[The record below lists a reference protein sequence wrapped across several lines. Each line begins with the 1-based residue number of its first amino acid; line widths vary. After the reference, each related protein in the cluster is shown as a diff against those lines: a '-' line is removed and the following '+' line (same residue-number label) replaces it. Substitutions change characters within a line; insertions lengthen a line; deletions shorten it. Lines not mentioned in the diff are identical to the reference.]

1 MVRHRGD
8 NLSLVPFTEFLI
20 KLVADGFAF
29 APNACIRSIWNAL
42 DFIMLIV
49 ECHNWVDFHWWS
61 KSIYAFAEGPTS
73 PALDNARREDAYHF
87 FSR

>member
-8 NLSLVPFTEFLI
+8 NLSLAPFTEFLI

-42 DFIMLIV
+42 DLIMLIV
-49 ECHNWVDFHWWS
+49 NV
-61 KSIYAFAEGPTS
+61 T
-73 PALDNARREDAYHF
+73 PALIEKMLSTF